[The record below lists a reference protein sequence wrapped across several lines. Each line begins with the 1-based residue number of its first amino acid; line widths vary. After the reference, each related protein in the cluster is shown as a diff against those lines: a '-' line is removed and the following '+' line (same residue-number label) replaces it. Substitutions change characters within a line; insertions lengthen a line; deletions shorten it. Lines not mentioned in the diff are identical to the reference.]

1 MFSEHSQ
8 RDERRTR
15 DGRAGVWRSPDGFA
29 RDGMGNVSCFP
40 LRGCQEEP
48 SLEPYTPDG
57 GEYRVLLTIL
67 PERWPSG

>member
-29 RDGMGNVSCFP
+29 MEGMGNVSCLL
-40 LRGCQEEP
+40 LRGCQGEP
-48 SLEPYTPDG
+48 SL
-57 GEYRVLLTIL
+57 
-67 PERWPSG
+67 